1 MNATWQALA
10 REAGL
15 AAEHMGMGVSALAMA
30 NYAHKAHYP
39 QAFFALSI
47 GMERA
52 AKLALVV
59 DYAIQHKGVFP
70 DNKQLRQYGHDL
82 KSLLIAVDA
91 ISASGR
97 LSANTRRLPQ
107 SAIHD
112 GIIDTLTEF
121 ASNITR
127 YYNLDFV
134 TNAPGVAQKVD
145 PVASWF
151 LRVVEPIL
159 AQHATAKRKNKVE
172 SNAAIIKA
180 LTGDITMVLHHSET
194 GQTLDTVYDASRQ
207 TGMNKIAEPYVRLYV
222 LQIVRFL
229 GSVLSDL
236 GYQAQ
241 VARLEDVPY
250 LSEFFAIY
258 DNDDAMLKSRKTWS
272 IYNP

>member
-15 AAEHMGMGVSALAMA
+15 AAEHMGMGVTALAKA
-30 NYAHKAHYP
+30 NYAHQAHYP

-59 DYAIQHKGVFP
+59 DYAIQNQGVFP
-70 DNKQLRQYGHDL
+70 DNKQLRQYGHNL

-97 LSANTRRLPQ
+97 LSADTRRLPQ

-127 YYNLDFV
+127 YYNLDLV
-134 TNAPGVAQKVD
+134 TNAPGVAQKTD
-145 PVASWF
+145 PVANWF

-159 AQHATAKRKNKVE
+159 AKHATAKRKSKVE
-172 SNAAIIKA
+172 SNAAIIEA
-180 LTGDITMVLHHSET
+180 LTGDIAMVLHHSET
-194 GQTLDTVYDASRQ
+194 GQTLNTVYDASRQ
-207 TGMNKIAEPYVRLYV
+207 TGMNKAAEPNVRLYV

-229 GSVLSDL
+229 ASVLSEL
-236 GYQAQ
+236 GYKAYE
-241 VARLEDVPY
+241 VSAEDIPH
-250 LSEFFAIY
+250 LSDFFGIFN
-258 DNDDAMLKSRKTWS
+258 NDDAMLKRRKTWS